1 MLSVRLIR
9 HAESA
14 ANAGA
19 ATADPASIPLTARGH
34 EQAQAIGDAFADAPD
49 LIVCSPFLRVRQ
61 TAAPTVARFAAVSV
75 EVWPVEE
82 FTYLSPARCAH
93 TTAQQRR
100 PWVAAFWQAAD
111 PLAVD
116 GPGAESF
123 AAFVGRVQIAP
134 DRLAALQVASVALF
148 GHGQLM
154 QALRWWIVQ
163 RPAALDTDAMRAF
176 RAFDLAYL
184 PRQRRRPLCPSR
196 RPHRL
201 HPLPSSCLTALV
213 QQGRGFAVVFA
224 SWRKTWLFAAGS
236 A

>member
-34 EQAQAIGDAFADAPD
+34 AQAQAICDALAVAPD

-61 TAAPTVARFAAVSV
+61 TAAPTVARFAAVLV
-75 EVWPVEE
+75 QTWPIEE

-93 TTAQQRR
+93 TTAEQRR

-123 AAFVGRVQIAP
+123 AALVGRVQIAL
-134 DRLAALQVASVALF
+134 DRLAALPVASVVMF
-148 GHGQLM
+148 GHGQFM

-163 RPAALDTDAMRAF
+163 RPAVLDAEAMRAF
-176 RAFDLAYL
+176 RDFDLA
-184 PRQRRRPLCPSR
+184 
-196 RPHRL
+196 
-201 HPLPSSCLTALV
+201 HPIAN
-213 QQGRGFAVVFA
+213 GDGFTVVHDGHA
-224 SWRKTWLFAAGS
+224 WSLA
-236 A
+236 